1 MRFMSRPARRS
12 GIKDIKVNEMDE
24 INVFLFLGF
33 LESGKTKFIQETL
46 EDPRMENGEKT
57 LLLVCEEGEEE
68 YAPER
73 FKVKNVAIEYIDDED
88 DLNTQTLEYLVKKH
102 NTERLV
108 VEYNGS
114 WLLNKFFDAMPESFV
129 INQIMTF
136 FDSATFL
143 NYNRNM
149 RQLVFDKVQMTQMV
163 VFNRFKGEYEKQEF
177 HKIIRGISR
186 RPDIVYEYI
195 GGKAE
200 FDEIEDPM
208 PYDMEAPVIEI
219 ADRDFALF
227 YRDLSEKPQNYIGK
241 TVKFKGMAAVSRK
254 VPSGYIVIG
263 RYIMTCCEADIAYDG
278 FALKTN
284 SLISGV
290 ATKDWLTVTAKVGYE
305 YSAVYRQKGPV
316 LIAEKIERAEPLPP
330 DESVATFY

>member
-1 MRFMSRPARRS
+1 
-12 GIKDIKVNEMDE
+12 MDE

>member
-1 MRFMSRPARRS
+1 
-12 GIKDIKVNEMDE
+12 MDE

-129 INQIMTF
+129 INQIMAF

>member
-1 MRFMSRPARRS
+1 MGRPARRS

-88 DLNTQTLEYLVKKH
+88 DLDTQTLEYLVKKH

>member
-1 MRFMSRPARRS
+1 
-12 GIKDIKVNEMDE
+12 MDE

-73 FKVKNVAIEYIDDED
+73 FKVKNVAIEYIDDD

-208 PYDMEAPVIEI
+208 PYDMEAPIIEI